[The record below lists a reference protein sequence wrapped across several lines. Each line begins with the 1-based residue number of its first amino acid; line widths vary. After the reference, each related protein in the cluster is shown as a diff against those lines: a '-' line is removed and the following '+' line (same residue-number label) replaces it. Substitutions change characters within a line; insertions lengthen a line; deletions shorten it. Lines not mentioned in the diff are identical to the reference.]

1 MRFDLDN
8 AQRDTTLP
16 ASVRFALTLPK
27 CICLIPGL
35 AHRALL
41 RFPRQVVG
49 LVICMSV
56 AAGTASTLF
65 FGVSQNSKLDRG
77 LNVKATTR
85 TCLSMV
91 CDLSHNQLSHW
102 FATKYCQC
110 CVNTTQWYT

>member
-1 MRFDLDN
+1 MLPTELITSRALRLYEVRFDHDN

-27 CICLIPGL
+27 YICLIPGL

-49 LVICMSV
+49 LVSCMSV

-65 FGVSQNSKLDRG
+65 LAFART
-77 LNVKATTR
+77 LNWIER
-85 TCLSMV
+85 SM
-91 CDLSHNQLSHW
+91 
-102 FATKYCQC
+102 
-110 CVNTTQWYT
+110 